1 MNEVSDPLGPA
12 RPHPR
17 PCDDPWAT
25 KLEEIRDWLTY
36 EGAFAPDVGALVED
50 LCEQILRAGIPL
62 TRATTHIRALHS
74 ERMGV
79 TRVWRVGQPIRE
91 LHFPHGSTLTDK
103 YLKSPVKVVHDTA
116 DWVELWPDRTP
127 EGDYG
132 ILPELKA
139 AGVTHYLAGPLLF
152 SSGEINAITLGTD
165 RPGGFSPNQV
175 DFLKA
180 LVPVVTPFFEL
191 RSLDRIVNEILRIY
205 VGREPGSRILAGQ
218 IQRGAVTKI
227 RSAMLFCDLRDF
239 TALSAR
245 LSEEDLVA
253 LLNDCYDS
261 IIPAV
266 TENGGEILKF
276 LGDGVLAIFAESED
290 GGDGDES
297 AARRRACEAAYYA
310 TWDIQAAIAALNR
323 DDGSR
328 WRDLGVGIALH
339 HGQAAYGNIG
349 AGERLD
355 FTVIGKDVNLTSRI
369 SRLSSFLERPVL
381 MSEAFAQSL
390 AQPTV
395 QVGSF
400 ELKGIEG
407 WQPVFA
413 PA

>member
-1 MNEVSDPLGPA
+1 MNELSDPPGQA

-17 PCDDPWAT
+17 LSDDSWAT

-36 EGAFAPDVGALVED
+36 EGAFAPDVGALVEG
-50 LCEQILRAGIPL
+50 LCEEVLRAGIPL
-62 TRATTHIRALHS
+62 ARATTHIRALHS

-79 TRVWRVGQPIRE
+79 TRVWRHGQAVRE
-91 LHFPHGSTLTDK
+91 LHFPHGSTLTDR

-116 DWVELWPDRTP
+116 DWLELRPERTP
-127 EGDYG
+127 DEAYG
-132 ILPELKA
+132 ILPELRA
-139 AGVTHYLAGPLLF
+139 DGITHYLAGPLLF
-152 SSGEINAITLGTD
+152 SSGEINAITWGTNQA
-165 RPGGFSPNQV
+165 GGFSPDQV
-175 DFLKA
+175 AFLKA

-239 TALSAR
+239 TARSAR

-253 LLNDCYDS
+253 LLNDCYDC

-276 LGDGVLAIFAESED
+276 LGDGVLAIFAETED
-290 GGDGDES
+290 EDDGDDA
-297 AARRRACEAAYYA
+297 AARRRVCEAAYYA
-310 TWDIQAAIAALNR
+310 TWDIEAAITGLNR
-323 DDGSR
+323 DDSSR
-328 WRDLGVGIALH
+328 WRDLGVGTALH
-339 HGQAAYGNIG
+339 YGQAAYGNIG

-390 AQPTV
+390 ATPTV